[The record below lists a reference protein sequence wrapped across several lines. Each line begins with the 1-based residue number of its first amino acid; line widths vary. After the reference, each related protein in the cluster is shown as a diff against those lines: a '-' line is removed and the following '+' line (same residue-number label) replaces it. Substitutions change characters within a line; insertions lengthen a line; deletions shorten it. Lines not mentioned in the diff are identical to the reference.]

1 MAHDNVDWHM
11 PFPAKRLLAGKMNSN
26 AICFL
31 TNVDNPKLNE
41 VLLAHCQTIY
51 ANQINSKDGFYFVFG
66 AARHMVHLPENVA
79 GYMARKRAWITGLNE
94 IQIDKICKMVDW
106 LEQTQEGEDDPIL
119 FEGDVFSVTCNGN
132 VEEELIALWVIKQS
146 YKKPFKYKTDARS
159 SVKTITFSQGR

>member
-41 VLLAHCQTIY
+41 VLLAHCRTIY

-79 GYMARKRAWITGLNE
+79 SYMARKRAWITGLNE
-94 IQIDKICKMVDW
+94 IQIDK
-106 LEQTQEGEDDPIL
+106 
-119 FEGDVFSVTCNGN
+119 
-132 VEEELIALWVIKQS
+132 
-146 YKKPFKYKTDARS
+146 
-159 SVKTITFSQGR
+159 